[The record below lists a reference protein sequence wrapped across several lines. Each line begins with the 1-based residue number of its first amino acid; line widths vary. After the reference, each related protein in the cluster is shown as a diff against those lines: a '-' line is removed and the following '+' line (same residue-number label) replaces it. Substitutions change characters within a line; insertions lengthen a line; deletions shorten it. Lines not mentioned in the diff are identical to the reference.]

1 MGVAPGPE
9 GRPRDD
15 TDNVRA
21 VISFEEARTYVLE
34 RVHASTPVRIPVDD
48 ALGLVLAEDVVAPE
62 AVPPFPNTAM
72 DGFAVR
78 AADTTNAPA
87 KLTVVGTLAAG
98 AAPGASVKEGEA
110 IRIMTGAPMPP
121 GADAVVMVE
130 LTEYDDTSGV
140 VLVQQAVPVGNHIRP
155 AGEDLE
161 RGSTVFTSGTALT
174 AGHLGVLASIG
185 HMTPLVYPRPRVG
198 VLSTGDELIDGPQ
211 ELQPGQIRDS
221 NRHTLLA
228 LVARD
233 HCIGV
238 DLGCAPDTEE
248 AITAAIERGLEH
260 CDAIVTSGGVSM
272 GAFDYVK
279 VVLDRI
285 GDMRWMQIAIKPA
298 KPLAFGTAG
307 PAGAKA
313 AGATPIF
320 GLPGNPVSSM
330 VSFELFTRP
339 ALRKMM
345 GHPASSWLRSPAR
358 AIADEAMHR
367 HPDGKVHFN
376 RVIAEL
382 HDDGRYHVRSAGGQ
396 GSHQLLAMAHAN
408 ALAVLPD
415 GDAIPAGGAVD
426 VLVLE
431 SP

>member
-1 MGVAPGPE
+1 
-9 GRPRDD
+9 
-15 TDNVRA
+15 

-34 RVHASTPVRIPVDD
+34 RVRTATPMRVPVDA
-48 ALGLVLAEDVVAPE
+48 ALGLVLAEDVVSPE

-78 AADTTNAPA
+78 AADTKYAPA

-98 AAPGASVKEGEA
+98 APPDIAVGHGEA

-121 GADAVVMVE
+121 GADAVIMVE
-130 LTEYDDTSGV
+130 LTDYDDASGIV
-140 VLVQQAVPVGNHIRP
+140 VVNQAVPVGNHIRFS
-155 AGEDLE
+155 GEDLE
-161 RGSTVFTSGTALT
+161 RGSTVFTAGTALT

-185 HMTPLVYPRPRVG
+185 NMAPLVYPRPRVG

-211 ELQPGQIRDS
+211 ALQPGQIRDS

-228 LVARD
+228 LLAQE
-233 HCIGV
+233 HCVGI
-238 DLGCAPDTEE
+238 DLGCAPDTEQ
-248 AITAAIERGLEH
+248 AITDAILQGLAE

-307 PAGAKA
+307 DR
-313 AGATPIF
+313 ATPVF

-345 GHPASSWLRSPAR
+345 GFPESQWRRAPAP
-358 AIADEAMHR
+358 AIADEPMRR
-367 HPDGKVHFN
+367 HPDGKIHFN

-382 HDDGRYHVRSAGGQ
+382 HADGRYHLRSAGGQ

-415 GDAIPAGGAVD
+415 GGAVEAGEAVD
-426 VLVLE
+426 VLLLE
-431 SP
+431 AP